1 MLYHIV
7 RQFNFYLPH
16 CQNSIRRQFGFRFF
30 VYSTQWIFSLSLS
43 LPIYL
48 FSISLLTSLL
58 FMKWLEIRAENSI
71 RFSFH
76 NAPKTPFR
84 FFGRKI
90 LFALKN
96 TWKKIIVSYFGL
108 YLSSTWLN
116 IYFLSAIHTHHF
128 GMPEESLKCS
138 MCEFFLV

>member
-16 CQNSIRRQFGFRFF
+16 CQKLYPPTIWFPLFRVFHTMDF
-30 VYSTQWIFSLSLS
+30 LSLS

-138 MCEFFLV
+138 MCEFLLV